1 MTYGCVQVVIMYLMV
16 INSGEKEDT
25 VAPVPKKYRTHPPN
39 FNLRVKKLT
48 RLTGQLSDL
57 TGSTCRTR
65 PERPITRTSVPAE
78 IGVLLC
84 AVHSSPPISRLP
96 SW

>member
-39 FNLRVKKLT
+39 FNLR
-48 RLTGQLSDL
+48 TGLN
-57 TGSTCRTR
+57 T
-65 PERPITRTSVPAE
+65 
-78 IGVLLC
+78 
-84 AVHSSPPISRLP
+84 
-96 SW
+96 